1 MDKNKIIFSNYL
13 GYSIVI
19 FSYLVDRV
27 SKYLI
32 LDYFENLN
40 EQSITISNYLSLK
53 LIWNDGVAFGLF
65 SFNEKIYYNILTAII
80 FLIILIISWLFFR
93 SKNIEKIG
101 YSLIIGGA
109 IGNLT
114 DRLIFRS
121 VIDFIDLHVNN
132 YHWFIF
138 NFADIFISFGITLL
152 IINEFVSLSRKN

>member
-1 MDKNKIIFSNYL
+1 MDKNKIIFSNYF

-53 LIWNDGVAFGLF
+53 LIWNDGVAFGLL
-65 SFNEKIYYNILTAII
+65 SFDEKVYYNILTVII
-80 FLIILIISWLFFR
+80 FLIILIISWLFFC

-114 DRLIFRS
+114 DRLIYQS
-121 VIDFIDLHVNN
+121 VVDFIDLNVNN

-152 IINEFVSLSRKN
+152 IINEFISLSRKN

>member
-1 MDKNKIIFSNYL
+1 MDKNKIIFSNYF

-53 LIWNDGVAFGLF
+53 LIWNDGVAFGLL
-65 SFNEKIYYNILTAII
+65 SFDEKVYYNILTVII
-80 FLIILIISWLFFR
+80 FLIILIISWLFFC

-114 DRLIFRS
+114 DRLIYQS
-121 VIDFIDLHVNN
+121 VVDFIDLHVNN

-152 IINEFVSLSRKN
+152 IINEFISLSRKN

>member
-1 MDKNKIIFSNYL
+1 MDKNKIIFSNYF

-53 LIWNDGVAFGLF
+53 LIWNDGVAFGLL
-65 SFNEKIYYNILTAII
+65 SFNEKVYYNILTVII

-114 DRLIFRS
+114 DRLIYQS
-121 VIDFIDLHVNN
+121 VIDFIDLHVNT

-152 IINEFVSLSRKN
+152 IINEFMSLSRKN

>member
-1 MDKNKIIFSNYL
+1 MDKNKIIFSNYF

-53 LIWNDGVAFGLF
+53 LIWNDGVAFGLL
-65 SFNEKIYYNILTAII
+65 SFDEKVYYNILTVII
-80 FLIILIISWLFFR
+80 FLIILIISWLFFC

-114 DRLIFRS
+114 DRLIYQS
-121 VIDFIDLHVNN
+121 VVDFIDFHVNN

-152 IINEFVSLSRKN
+152 IINEFISLSRKN

>member
-114 DRLIFRS
+114 DRLIFQS

-152 IINEFVSLSRKN
+152 IINEFISLSRKN